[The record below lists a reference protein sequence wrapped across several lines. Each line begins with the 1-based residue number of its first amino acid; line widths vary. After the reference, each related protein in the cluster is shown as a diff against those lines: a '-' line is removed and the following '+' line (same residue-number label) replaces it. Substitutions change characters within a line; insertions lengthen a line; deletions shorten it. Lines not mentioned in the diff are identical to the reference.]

1 MRKRH
6 AVYRLFF
13 RKILSRSLAFTQ
25 TQLYLT
31 PRYPISF
38 QRKSVKGSM
47 TLGFSYILSK
57 CYNLVRESHE
67 DDLFLAILNIRLD
80 RFTRARPSRA
90 KTYTKHIRKDRFHD
104 NRITSLRIPGGRQ
117 VAVRGKNLRQNR
129 NLRHHSS

>member
-6 AVYRLFF
+6 AAYRLFF

-47 TLGFSYILSK
+47 TLGFSYKLSK
-57 CYNLVRESHE
+57 CYNLVKESHE
-67 DDLFLAILNIRLD
+67 HDLFLAILNITVGLPEQD
-80 RFTRARPSRA
+80 LPGQRPSQSTFERTA
-90 KTYTKHIRKDRFHD
+90 FMIIESNH
-104 NRITSLRIPGGRQ
+104 
-117 VAVRGKNLRQNR
+117 
-129 NLRHHSS
+129 